1 MSEDLGPEIHSQ
13 IPAAIPPLP
22 PSQDKIQ
29 QGSDSSGGVDQRLR
43 LEALREASNWEI
55 VPRSERVR
63 VLQEKWREAAE
74 SIGSGFSEVRI
85 NLSRAHPLHEQVTWF
100 RENTRPLRAAIRE
113 TRRPQKATRNLLRIK
128 PKEDQR
134 TAAVPRPYRAAQCF
148 LGATGFVFDRNSLS
162 VYVAALQEHD
172 RMRRALTSATNP
184 ITWPYR
190 RPGIANRCGASG
202 APRRS

>member
-29 QGSDSSGGVDQRLR
+29 QGSDSSGDVDQRLR

-100 RENTRPLRAAIRE
+100 RENNRPLRAAIRE
-113 TRRPQKATRNLLRIK
+113 TRRPQKATRNLLRIRVSH
-128 PKEDQR
+128 QR
-134 TAAVPRPYRAAQCF
+134 LPQRQ
-148 LGATGFVFDRNSLS
+148 
-162 VYVAALQEHD
+162 
-172 RMRRALTSATNP
+172 
-184 ITWPYR
+184 
-190 RPGIANRCGASG
+190 
-202 APRRS
+202 PRR